1 MREYRIGRLKG
12 RFVVTWIEPD
22 GKRRRYRLDA
32 LTRKAA
38 ETEAV
43 DKIARENIPKDGAT
57 VADLWAQYVEYL
69 GGRPT
74 GITMGYTGKAVL
86 AHFGHM
92 RPEQVTLA
100 QCNAYT
106 AARIK
111 AGKSQGTVHT
121 ELGHLRSTLTWAA
134 KIGVIDRAPHVFR
147 PHKPA
152 PKDRY
157 LDDAEISKLLG
168 ADCEPHV
175 KLAIHLMLSTAGRI
189 GAVLELTWDR
199 VDFDR
204 RQIDLRLDAAGP
216 RKGRAVVPIN
226 GTLCAALSA
235 AKAAALSDYVV
246 EWAGEPVKSIRRGF
260 DRAVK
265 SAGLDGVSPHVLRHT
280 AGVHMAAGGIA
291 MHKISQYMGHS
302 NTSVTERVYARFAPD
317 HMQDAAAIL
326 DFGKLRKVQEA

>member
-22 GKRRRYRLDA
+22 GRRRRYRLDA

-38 ETEAV
+38 ETEALDV
-43 DKIARENIPKDGAT
+43 IAKENLPKSGAT
-57 VADLWAQYVEYL
+57 VADLWGQYVDYL
-69 GGRPT
+69 GERPA
-74 GITMGYTGKAVL
+74 GVTMSYTGKAVL
-86 AHFGHM
+86 PHFGQM
-92 RPEQVTLA
+92 RPDQVTLA

-106 AARIK
+106 AARVK

-157 LDDAEISKLLG
+157 LTEAEIDKLLT

-175 KLAIHLMLSTAGRI
+175 RLAIIVMLTTAGRL

-199 VDFDR
+199 VDLDR
-204 RQIDLRLDAAGP
+204 GQIDLRLDAAGP

-226 GTLCAALSA
+226 QTLRAALAAAKEAALSEH
-235 AKAAALSDYVV
+235 VI

-260 DRAVK
+260 DRAVAN
-265 SAGLDGVSPHVLRHT
+265 AGLIDVSPHVLRHT
-280 AGVHMAAGGIA
+280 AAVHMAAGGIA
-291 MHKISQYMGHS
+291 LHKISQYLGHS
-302 NTSVTERVYARFAPD
+302 NTAVTERVYSRFAPD
-317 HMQDAAAIL
+317 HMKDAAEIL
-326 DFGKLRKVQEA
+326 DFGKLRKVRDA

>member
-22 GKRRRYRLDA
+22 GRRRRYRLDA

-38 ETEAV
+38 EVEAI
-43 DKIARENIPKDGAT
+43 DRIAKENIPKDGAT
-57 VADLWAQYVEYL
+57 VADLWAQYQEYL
-69 GGRPT
+69 GDRPA
-74 GITMGYTGKAVL
+74 GVTMGYTGKAVL
-86 AHFGHM
+86 PHFGHL
-92 RPEQVTLA
+92 RPDQVTLA

-106 AARIK
+106 ADRIK

-157 LDDAEISKLLG
+157 LDDAEIDRLLA
-168 ADCEPHV
+168 ADAEPHI
-175 KLAIHLMLSTAGRI
+175 KLAIHLMLSTAGRM
-189 GAVLELTWDR
+189 GAILELTWDR
-199 VDFDR
+199 VDLAR

-226 GTLCAALSA
+226 DTLLAALSA
-235 AKAAALSDYVV
+235 AKQAALSDYVI

-260 DRAVK
+260 DRAVAN
-265 SAGLDGVSPHVLRHT
+265 AGLADVSPHVLRHT
-280 AGVHMAAGGIA
+280 AAVHLAQGGIPL
-291 MHKISQYMGHS
+291 HVISQYLGHS
-302 NTSVTERVYARFAPD
+302 NTAVTERVYSRFSPEYL
-317 HMQDAAAIL
+317 MTAATVL
-326 DFGKLRKVQEA
+326 DFGKVRRVK

>member
-22 GKRRRYRLDA
+22 GRRRRYRLDA

-38 ETEAV
+38 EVEAI
-43 DKIARENIPKDGAT
+43 DRIAKENIPKDGAT
-57 VADLWAQYVEYL
+57 VADLWAQYQEYL
-69 GGRPT
+69 GDRPA
-74 GITMGYTGKAVL
+74 GVTMGYTGKAVL

-92 RPEQVTLA
+92 RPDQVSLA

-157 LDDAEISKLLG
+157 LDDAEVHRLLD
-168 ADCEPHV
+168 ADCEHHV
-175 KLAIHLMLSTAGRI
+175 KLAIHLMLSIAARM
-189 GAVLELTWDR
+189 GAVLDLTWDR
-199 VDFDR
+199 VDIER
-204 RQIDLRLDAAGP
+204 RQIDLRLEATGP

-226 GTLCAALSA
+226 DTLLAALSS
-235 AKAAALSDYVV
+235 AKQAALSDYVI

-260 DRAVK
+260 DRAVAN
-265 SAGLDGVSPHVLRHT
+265 AGLTDVSPHVLRHT
-280 AGVHMAAGGIA
+280 AAVHLAKAGIP
-291 MHKISQYMGHS
+291 MSKISQYLGHS
-302 NTSVTERVYARFAPD
+302 NTAVTERVYARFAPD
-317 HMQDAAAIL
+317 HMQDAAAVL
-326 DFGKLRKVQEA
+326 DFGKLRKVREA

>member
-22 GKRRRYRLDA
+22 GRRRRYRLDA

-38 ETEAV
+38 EVEAI
-43 DKIARENIPKDGAT
+43 DRIAKENLPKAGAT
-57 VADLWAQYVEYL
+57 VADLWGQYVEFL
-69 GGRPT
+69 GGRPA
-74 GITMGYTGKAVL
+74 GVTMGYTGKAIL
-86 AHFGHM
+86 PHFGHM
-92 RPEQVTLA
+92 RPDQVTLA

-157 LDDAEISKLLG
+157 LDDAEIEKLL
-168 ADCEPHV
+168 AAECEPHV
-175 KLAIHLMLSTAGRI
+175 RLAIHVMLATAARL

-199 VDFDR
+199 VDLAR

-226 GTLCAALSA
+226 DTLLAALSS
-235 AKAAALSDYVV
+235 AKEAALSDYVI

-260 DRAVK
+260 DRAVAN
-265 SAGLDGVSPHVLRHT
+265 AGLADVSPHVLRHT
-280 AGVHMAAGGIA
+280 AAVHLAKAGIQ
-291 MHKISQYMGHS
+291 MSKISQYLGHS
-302 NTSVTERVYARFAPD
+302 NTTVTERVYARFAPD
-317 HMQDAAAIL
+317 HMHDAAAIL
-326 DFGKLRKVQEA
+326 DFGKLRKVR

>member
-38 ETEAV
+38 ETEAL
-43 DKIARENIPKDGAT
+43 DKIAKETLPKTGAT
-57 VADLWAQYVEYL
+57 VADLWERYREYL
-69 GGRPT
+69 GDRPA
-74 GITMGYTGKAVL
+74 GVTMGYTGKAVL
-86 AHFGHM
+86 DHFGHM
-92 RPEQVTLA
+92 RPDQVTLA

-106 AARIK
+106 AARLK

-121 ELGHLRSTLTWAA
+121 ELGHLRSAMTWAA
-134 KIGVIDRAPHVFR
+134 KIGAIDRAPHVFR

-157 LDDAEISKLLG
+157 LDEAEIGRLLT
-168 ADCEPHV
+168 ANCEPHV
-175 KLAIHLMLSTAGRI
+175 KLAIHLMLATAGRV
-189 GAVLELTWDR
+189 GAILELTWDR

-204 RQIDLRLDAAGP
+204 GQIDLRLEAIGP

-226 GTLCAALSA
+226 PTLRAALTA
-235 AKAAALSDYVV
+235 AKEAALSDYVV

-260 DRAVK
+260 DRAVAN
-265 SAGLDGVSPHVLRHT
+265 AGLSDVSPHVLRHT
-280 AGVHMAAGGIA
+280 AGVHMAAAGIP
-291 MHKISQYMGHS
+291 MSKISQYMGHT
-302 NTSVTERVYARFAPD
+302 NTAVTERVYARFAPD
-317 HMQDAAAIL
+317 HMQDAAAVL
-326 DFGKLRKVQEA
+326 DFGKLRKVRDA